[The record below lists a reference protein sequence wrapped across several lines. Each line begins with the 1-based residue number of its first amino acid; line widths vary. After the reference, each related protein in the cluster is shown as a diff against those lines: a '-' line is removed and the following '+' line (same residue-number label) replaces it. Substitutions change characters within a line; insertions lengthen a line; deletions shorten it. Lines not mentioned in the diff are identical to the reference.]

1 MTNQF
6 LYPLNIAPPDRIG
19 GKARQLQFLQK
30 HSVKVPETHVCVFIE
45 EGLKSEEVLAALGD
59 ELTKKIDLSKRY
71 AVRSSA
77 NVEDGARYSF
87 AGQFETVLDVAGLDA
102 LTGAIAKVWVSAK
115 VEGLRPYLTK
125 SGLTYDDLQ
134 MGVIVQ
140 EMVAPVMS
148 GVAFSKN
155 PITGMDETIVEA
167 VAGSGELL
175 VQEGMT
181 PFRWVHKWGEWM
193 AQPEA
198 SPVKLDVI
206 AEVVAQT
213 KQLAVAFGAPVDLEW
228 VYDGTAVTYV
238 QIREITALKGMQ
250 VYSNRISR
258 EVLPGLIK
266 PLIWSVNVPLVN
278 SAWIDI
284 FTELIGPNE
293 IDPDDLSKSFH
304 YRAYFNMSTL
314 GRVFM
319 ALGMPT
325 EVLELMMGIEGGAE
339 KPRFKP
345 SGQTY
350 RHLPR
355 MIRFMLDKLRF
366 GRKLDAFLPEMAK
379 TYAEFERVELSGLD
393 ESALLREIDK
403 LYAFTQKSAYANIV
417 GPLLMAVHNN
427 MLQKRIE
434 KLGVDYVNF
443 DLMENMSELE
453 SFDPNIHLQKLHD
466 EFSKLADEL
475 KTAVSTTTTFDDF
488 LALNSGAALTQFQD
502 NISAFIRQFG
512 HFSDSGNDFSMQPWR
527 ENRELVLKMIIN
539 YEWVD
544 GTSEKVTWQ
553 DLPVSGLQ
561 AWRLQP
567 SYRRARQFRLYR
579 EAVSYRYTHGYGL
592 FRNYFL
598 ALADRLVARRLLL
611 DRQDIFYL
619 YLDEV
624 RLLVENGR
632 LSTPHHDLITTR
644 QQEMEAAQTAIL
656 PEIIYGED
664 APPLETAVSGQ
675 QKLNGVPTSR
685 GYHQGPV
692 RVIQSVTE
700 FDKMVPGAVIVI
712 PFSDVS
718 WTPLFTKAGAVIA
731 ESGGMLSHSS
741 IVAREYNLPAVVSV
755 NGACRLLSDDQ
766 IVSVDGYKGEISI
779 Q

>member
-1 MTNQF
+1 MTNQY
-6 LYPLNIAPPDRIG
+6 LYPLETAPSNRIG
-19 GKARQLQFLQK
+19 GKATQLQFLQK
-30 HSVKVPETHVCVFIE
+30 QSVKVPETQVCIFIE
-45 EGLKSEEVLAALGD
+45 KVLGQQDVLPVLRD
-59 ELTKKIDLSKRY
+59 ELANTLDLNKRY

-87 AGQFETVLDVAGLDA
+87 AGQFETVLDVYGLDA
-102 LTGAIAKVWVSAK
+102 LLLAIEKVWSSVRA
-115 VEGLRPYLTK
+115 EGLRPYLTK

-140 EMVAPVMS
+140 EMVSPVMS

-175 VQEGMT
+175 VQEGVT

-193 AQPEA
+193 TQPEVP
-198 SPVKLDVI
+198 PVNLDVI
-206 AEVVAQT
+206 ADVVTQT
-213 KQLAVAFGAPVDLEW
+213 KQLAVMFGAPVDLEW
-228 VYDGTAVTYV
+228 VFDGTAVTYV

-278 SAWIDI
+278 SAWIKI

-293 IDPDDLSKSFH
+293 INPDDLSKSFH

-314 GRVFM
+314 GRVFT

-325 EVLELMMGIEGGAE
+325 EVLELMMGIEGGEE

-355 MIRFMLDKLRF
+355 MVGFMLDKLRY
-366 GRKLDAFLPEMAK
+366 GRKLDAFLPVMAQ
-379 TYAEFERVELSGLD
+379 TYAEFERVDLSQLD
-393 ESALLREIDK
+393 EGMLLREIDK
-403 LYAFTQKSAYANIV
+403 LFLFTQQSAYSNIM

-434 KLGVDYVNF
+434 KLGVDYVKF
-443 DLMENMSELE
+443 DLMENMPELE
-453 SFDPNIHLQKLHD
+453 TFDPNIHLQRLHD
-466 EFSKLADEL
+466 EFSELPDEV
-475 KTAVSTTTTFDDF
+475 KTAVQVTTSFDEF
-488 LALNSGAALTQFQD
+488 LALKDSASLAQFQD
-502 NISAFIRQFG
+502 GVLAFVDQFG

-544 GTSEKVTWQ
+544 GLTEKVKWQ

-561 AWRLQP
+561 AWRLKP
-567 SYRRARQFRLYR
+567 TYRRARQFRLYR

-598 ALADRLVARRLLL
+598 ALADRLVARGLLS
-611 DRQDIFYL
+611 DREAVFYL

-624 RLLVENGR
+624 RQLVENGR
-632 LSTPHHDLITTR
+632 LPTPHLDLITQR
-644 QQEMEAAQTAIL
+644 QQEMEAAQDAIL
-656 PEIIYGED
+656 PEIIYGEE
-664 APPLETAVSGQ
+664 APPLETAVTDQ

>member
-1 MTNQF
+1 MTNHY
-6 LYPLNIAPPDRIG
+6 LYRLDTAPSNRIG
-19 GKARQLQFLQK
+19 GKAKQLQFLQK
-30 HSVKVPETHVCVFIE
+30 QAIKVPETHVCIFVEKEFE
-45 EGLKSEEVLAALGD
+45 QQDVLSVLHD
-59 ELTKKIDLSKRY
+59 ELANTLDLNKRY

-87 AGQFETVLDVAGLDA
+87 AGQFETVLDVGGLDA
-102 LTGAIAKVWVSAK
+102 LVAAIEQVWLSVEA
-115 VEGLRPYLTK
+115 EGLRPYLTK

-140 EMVAPVMS
+140 EMVTPVMS

-175 VQEGMT
+175 VQEGVT

-193 AQPEA
+193 TQPEA
-198 SPVKLDVI
+198 SPVKLGVI
-206 AEVVAQT
+206 ADVVAQT
-213 KQLAVAFGAPVDLEW
+213 KELAVAFGAPVDLEW
-228 VYDGTAVTYV
+228 VFDGTAVTYV

-258 EVLPGLIK
+258 EVFPGLIK

-278 SAWIDI
+278 SAWIKI

-293 IDPDDLSKSFH
+293 INPDDLSKSFH

-314 GRVFM
+314 GRVFT

-325 EVLELMMGIEGGAE
+325 EVLELMMGIKGGEE

-355 MIRFMLDKLRF
+355 MIVFMLDKLRY
-366 GRKLDAFLPEMAK
+366 GRKLDAFLPEMAQI
-379 TYAEFERVELSGLD
+379 YADFEHVDLSQLD
-393 ESALLREIDK
+393 EGALLREIDR
-403 LYAFTQKSAYANIV
+403 LFAFTQQSAYANIV

-427 MLQKRIE
+427 MLQKRIK

-443 DLMENMSELE
+443 DLMENMPELE
-453 SFDPNIHLQKLHD
+453 MFDPNIHLQRLHD
-466 EFSKLADEL
+466 EFSRLHDGV
-475 KTAVSTTTTFDDF
+475 KTAVSATSTFDEF
-488 LALNSGAALTQFQD
+488 LALREGAVLTQFQ
-502 NISAFIRQFG
+502 NGVSSFIRQFG

-539 YEWVD
+539 YEWID
-544 GTSEKVTWQ
+544 GTTEKVKWQ

-561 AWRLQP
+561 AWRLKP
-567 SYRRARQFRLYR
+567 AYRRARQFRLYR
-579 EAVSYRYTHGYGL
+579 EAVSNRYTHGYGL

-598 ALADRLVARRLLL
+598 ALADRLVARGLLPV
-611 DRQDIFYL
+611 REDIFYL
-619 YLDEV
+619 FLDEV
-624 RLLVENGR
+624 RQLVGNGR
-632 LSTPHHDLITTR
+632 LSTPPLDLITQR
-644 QQEMEAAQTAIL
+644 QQEMEAAQDAVL
-656 PEIIYGED
+656 PEIIYGEA
-664 APPLETAVSGQ
+664 APPLETAVSNQ
-675 QKLNGVPTSR
+675 QKLSGVPTSR

-755 NGACRLLSDDQ
+755 NGACRLLTDGQ